1 MKRLLLAVLLI
12 TATAVIADDLVDAA
26 KAAKAKRKKSTT
38 KVITNADVKKAK
50 AALAETKPAEVAVP
64 TGPGESSLE
73 KQARERLE
81 RTAADVRLAAAEK
94 TLAAFEKELA
104 QLEQKYYEENDLD
117 RRDTELVRRF
127 NDVKAKRDAA
137 MKELEALKPPAPE
150 ITTSAETAP
159 PSSGAGEWRER
170 HR

>member
-1 MKRLLLAVLLI
+1 MKRTLLAVLLI
-12 TATAVIADDLVDAA
+12 AATTVIADDLVEAA

-50 AALAETKPAEVAVP
+50 APLAETKPAEIPIPATP
-64 TGPGESSLE
+64 NESSLE

-94 TLAAFEKELA
+94 TLADFEKELA

-137 MKELEALKPPAPE
+137 RKDLEALQPPPVTEEPNPE
-150 ITTSAETAP
+150 SR
-159 PSSGAGEWRER
+159 PSP
-170 HR
+170 